1 MRRGCRFGPWPI
13 RTVRDPLV
21 RLLALGLA
29 CAAPGLA
36 AAAPDCPGPALQP
49 QSLARDVWL
58 LEANG
63 GEASLLNGGFV
74 SNLVLVRTASGAWL
88 SGTGPSAAFGEA
100 LRCGSRALL
109 GREVSDVIN
118 PWARAELVLGAPAFA
133 KARVHGLD
141 SVGAQMQQQCT
152 ACIRT
157 LREST
162 GPTSVAAAASEAPYR
177 LPETAL
183 KGDRGRIGPFQ
194 WWRRAR
200 AAQADVLVLYHR
212 ESRLWIAPGLFWGRA
227 VPDLRGA
234 GLPETIASLHWLH
247 ERMGAA
253 SAWWESRA
261 ARAAR
266 GGADPTRLRARPAAA
281 RRRGAAL
288 GQLRGLGAIRGT
300 AAVRGWAHSRY
311 GIRSTASVPGARRR
325 RRGCGK
331 GTSRHDDHQPR
342 FEQGPALR
350 GWCNN
355 GSYES

>member
-1 MRRGCRFGPWPI
+1 MVHA
-13 RTVRDPLV
+13 T
-21 RLLALGLA
+21 RLLALALA
-29 CAAPGLA
+29 CAAPGFA

-49 QSLARDVWL
+49 QPLARDVWL

-100 LRCGSRALL
+100 LRCRSRALL

-183 KGDRGRIGPFQ
+183 KGAEGRIGPFQ
-194 WWRRAR
+194 WWRRPR
-200 AAQADVLVLYHR
+200 SAQVDVLVLYHR
-212 ESRLWIAPGLFWGRA
+212 GSGLWIAPGLVWGGRA

-234 GLPETIASLHWLH
+234 GLPEVIASLHWLH

-253 SAWWESRA
+253 ERVVGEQGGALPREAVQAQLDYVLALQQAVGEALRA
-261 ARAAR
+261 ASFAS
-266 GGADPTRLRARPAAA
+266 
-281 RRRGAAL
+281 
-288 GQLRGLGAIRGT
+288 LGAVHRT
-300 AAVRGWAHSRY
+300 AAVRRL
-311 GIRSTASVPGARRR
+311 GALPL
-325 RRGCGK
+325 
-331 GTSRHDDHQPR
+331 RHP
-342 FEQGPALR
+342 
-350 GWCNN
+350 
-355 GSYES
+355 